1 MENHKNT
8 EAMKKPKNK
17 EEERADFYKKGFWI
31 CFVYVL
37 WDTLHGFGW
46 L

>member
-1 MENHKNT
+1 
-8 EAMKKPKNK
+8 MKKPKNK